1 MLAESYSSEEP
12 MEKKVSNTHCLG
24 SMRPDSQPKTPP
36 CRIFREEQD
45 DDNNYAQKY
54 IHYFGVE
61 ISGDDKTRSS
71 IQATCARIIVDRDK
85 PDTRPPH
92 GLEPPGPRGA
102 GKYSIHHQQSRSQG
116 PGPERPAESKDPELY

>member
-1 MLAESYSSEEP
+1 MSTTIRRKLGTLCACAG
-12 MEKKVSNTHCLG
+12 KQVKGLG
-24 SMRPDSQPKTPP
+24 SLSVGRNRMWPM
-36 CRIFREEQD
+36 
-45 DDNNYAQKY
+45 DNFNDGGRQL
-54 IHYFGVE
+54 E

-102 GKYSIHHQQSRSQG
+102 GKYSIHHQQQSRSQG
-116 PGPERPAESKDPELY
+116 PGPERPAESKDPRTLLKQ